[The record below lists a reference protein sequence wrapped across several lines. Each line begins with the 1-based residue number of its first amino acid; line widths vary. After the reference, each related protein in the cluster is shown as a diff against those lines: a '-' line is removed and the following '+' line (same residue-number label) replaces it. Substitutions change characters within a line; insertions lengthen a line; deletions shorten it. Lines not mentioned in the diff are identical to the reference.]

1 MNLIELENLVK
12 GAPDEYLVKEVQ
24 QPSGKVPP
32 FLALSEIQRRKD
44 MRDRYM
50 AQTNEGPKPTIA
62 EQLTGG
68 IGSMG
73 GAQPPQG
80 APIPTPSATGIPS
93 VGAPP
98 VAAGAAPMP
107 TPQGMPQGFAAG
119 GIVKLASDGVVPRG
133 SEVQRRQYDYNPL
146 EAFKAQ
152 SPAYYEALKG
162 VVDVPLGAYY
172 QANNMLNAVGNYP
185 IEMVDSIRKNGIRN
199 SSGEYAMHAHDKK
212 PQRYGMSWDAMTGS
226 QAEYEAEL
234 KAREAARLGGSSGPT
249 NPRVSAQSIQN
260 AVDVPS
266 VGASGSGGAG
276 NSPRSSGASG
286 YTVTDGGIASFDPNQ
301 AIAGSAPSGGVAP
314 AAGMPNPYNLSP
326 EELSYQEFMKNDEN
340 FKLPEALSYQAF
352 IDEAMGEEQK
362 IREEAKRQAIG
373 AALVQLGAG
382 LAAGDMSKGFTT
394 AGAESRDILSQGRRE
409 ASAQK
414 ALAQQFKLQG
424 MQGEREQQIKMLE
437 IEQQRVMALANF
449 AGGNRKDAEARAMQ
463 IMEMK
468 QRAADRAA
476 NLSVSLAGQEM
487 TRDRYA
493 LEAKKDR
500 LQLRSELLRA
510 TIGDPPS
517 AKVMADYEQEYN
529 MKVDPKTKKPKEGVP
544 LPRNPMTVYR
554 QLATQVAPEIERQ
567 VAEVYGGTG
576 YTPVAPV
583 SNPPK
588 DYTGFELLGT
598 QNPKK

>member
-24 QPSGKVPP
+24 QPTGKVPP

-44 MRDRYM
+44 MRDRYL

-62 EQLTGG
+62 EQLVGG

-73 GAQPPQG
+73 GAEAPQG

-93 VGAPP
+93 AGAPP

-133 SEVQRRQYDYNPL
+133 SEVQRRKPYEYNFL
-146 EAFKAQ
+146 EEFQKQ

-162 VVDVPLGAYY
+162 VVDVPLGAYH

-185 IEMVDSIRKNGIRN
+185 IEMVESIRKNGIRFTGPKYN
-199 SSGEYAMHAHDKK
+199 TYEYDPTESSAANAYVPLDVKQK
-212 PQRYGMSWDAMTGS
+212 FRDD
-226 QAEYEAEL
+226 
-234 KAREAARLGGSSGPT
+234 ARLRGSSGPT

-266 VGASGSGGAG
+266 VGDSGSSGAG
-276 NSPRSSGASG
+276 NFPRPSGASG

-382 LAAGDMSKGFTT
+382 LASGDMAKGFTT
-394 AGAESRDILSQGRRE
+394 AGAESRDILSEGRRE

-414 ALAQQFKLQG
+414 ALAQQFKLRG
-424 MQGEREQQIKMLE
+424 MEGEREQRMKMME
-437 IEQQRVMALANF
+437 IEQQRAMSLAQF
-449 AGGNRKDAEARAMQ
+449 AGGNRRDAEARAMQ

-476 NLSVSLAGQEM
+476 TLSVSLANQEM

-510 TIGDPPS
+510 TIGEPPS
-517 AKVMADYEQEYN
+517 AKTMADYQDSIAF
-529 MKVDPKTKKPKEGVP
+529 KLDPKTGELKPGQT
-544 LPRNPMTVYR
+544 LPPNPMDVYR
-554 QLATQVAPEIERQ
+554 KYAAQVAPEIDRQ
-567 VAEVYGGTG
+567 VAEVFEGKG

-598 QNPKK
+598 KNPKK

>member
-24 QPSGKVPP
+24 QPTGKVPP

-44 MRDRYM
+44 MRDRYL
-50 AQTNEGPKPTIA
+50 AQKNEGPKPTIA

-68 IGSMG
+68 IGSIG

-98 VAAGAAPMP
+98 VASGAAPMP

-119 GIVKLASDGVVPRG
+119 GIVKLATAGQVPVAEMIKQAQSSSGRRSAPTDYMEGYWERNFPTLMASKEFLTSPLYEYPEVYLRG
-133 SEVQRRQYDYNPL
+133 AMQGDPDRPQTASG
-146 EAFKAQ
+146 AFEPITSKLKAQ
-152 SPAYYEALKG
+152 
-162 VVDVPLGAYY
+162 D
-172 QANNMLNAVGNYP
+172 
-185 IEMVDSIRKNGIRN
+185 
-199 SSGEYAMHAHDKK
+199 
-212 PQRYGMSWDAMTGS
+212 
-226 QAEYEAEL
+226 
-234 KAREAARLGGSSGPT
+234 AARLAEASVLPASPTPDYLRRAGAPIRSGVLPESS
-249 NPRVSAQSIQN
+249 VSAPMSAN
-260 AVDVPS
+260 SDPLPAP
-266 VGASGSGGAG
+266 AGGAG
-276 NSPRSSGASG
+276 GASG

-382 LAAGDMSKGFTT
+382 LASGDMAKGFTT
-394 AGAESRDILSQGRRE
+394 AGVESRDILSEGRRE

-414 ALAQQFKLQG
+414 ALAQQFKLRG

-500 LQLRSELLRA
+500 VQLRSELLRA
-510 TIGDPPS
+510 TIGEPPS
-517 AKVMADYEQEYN
+517 AKTMADYQDSIAF
-529 MKVDPKTKKPKEGVP
+529 KLDPKTGKLKPGQT
-544 LPRNPMTVYR
+544 LPPNPMDVYR
-554 QLATQVAPEIERQ
+554 KYAAQVAPEIDRQ
-567 VAEVYGGTG
+567 VAEVFEGKG

-583 SNPPK
+583 SNPP
-588 DYTGFELLGT
+588 GGT
-598 QNPKK
+598 TTQIGRFKVQTN

>member
-24 QPSGKVPP
+24 QPTGKVPP

-44 MRDRYM
+44 MRDRYL
-50 AQTNEGPKPTIA
+50 AQTNEAPKPTIA
-62 EQLTGG
+62 EQLVGG
-68 IGSMG
+68 IGSVG
-73 GAQPPQG
+73 GAEAPQG

-107 TPQGMPQGFAAG
+107 TPPGQPQGFAAG
-119 GIVKLASDGVVPRG
+119 GLVGYADGGSVTPRG
-133 SEVQRRQYDYNPL
+133 SEVQRRKPYKYNFL
-146 EAFKAQ
+146 EEFQKQ

-185 IEMVDSIRKNGIRN
+185 IEMVDSIRKHGIRN

-212 PQRYGMSWDAMTGS
+212 PQRYGMSYDAMMGS

-266 VGASGSGGAG
+266 VGDSGSSGAG
-276 NSPRSSGASG
+276 NFPRPSGASG

-382 LAAGDMSKGFTT
+382 LASGDMAKGFTT
-394 AGAESRDILSQGRRE
+394 AGAESRDILSEGRRE

-414 ALAQQFKLQG
+414 ALAQQFKLKG
-424 MQGEREQQIKMLE
+424 MEGERDVKLKQMDMDLKRTE
-437 IEQQRVMALANF
+437 ALATLV
-449 AGGNRKDAEARAMQ
+449 GGNRRAAEERAMQ
-463 IMEMK
+463 IARMQQDASQHAASIGVQYGQLRISAERAVLEKKQGAMQFMENLIETSGIKAPTQARLDEWAIANRTNPATAGPNPMDTYMA
-468 QRAADRAA
+468 QRAAAA
-476 NLSVSLAGQEM
+476 KLA
-487 TRDRYA
+487 A
-493 LEAKKDR
+493 
-500 LQLRSELLRA
+500 
-510 TIGDPPS
+510 P
-517 AKVMADYEQEYN
+517 KV
-529 MKVDPKTKKPKEGVP
+529 
-544 LPRNPMTVYR
+544 
-554 QLATQVAPEIERQ
+554 ER
-567 VAEVYGGTG
+567 VYGIPAQDL
-576 YTPVAPV
+576 YIDAVKPV
-583 SNPPK
+583 SNPPGK
-588 DYTGFELLGT
+588 TLKYNTATGNFD
-598 QNPKK
+598 

>member
-12 GAPDEYLVKEVQ
+12 GAPDDYLVKEVQ
-24 QPSGKVPP
+24 QPTGKVPP

-50 AQTNEGPKPTIA
+50 AQKNEGAKPTIA
-62 EQLTGG
+62 EQLVGG
-68 IGSMG
+68 IGSVG
-73 GAQPPQG
+73 GAEAPEG
-80 APIPTPSATGIPS
+80 APIPTPSATGVPS
-93 VGAPP
+93 TGAPP

-119 GIVKLASDGVVPRG
+119 GIVKMAAAGQVPAS
-133 SEVQRRQYDYNPL
+133 
-146 EAFKAQ
+146 
-152 SPAYYEALKG
+152 
-162 VVDVPLGAYY
+162 Y
-172 QANNMLNAVGNYP
+172 QARHP
-185 IEMVDSIRKNGIRN
+185 W
-199 SSGEYAMHAHDKK
+199 
-212 PQRYGMSWDAMTGS
+212 RYGIAPPPDLTIKRIDEIKAKLTQNDKFFNLFTGNRFGS
-226 QAEYEAEL
+226 NLDSEERAALESELYKLENSRTSEGIVTPAVPAVRPTTPASVPAEASVP
-234 KAREAARLGGSSGPT
+234 APVSNRPGPL
-249 NPRVSAQSIQN
+249 PAP
-260 AVDVPS
+260 A
-266 VGASGSGGAG
+266 GGAG
-276 NSPRSSGASG
+276 RAPRPSGASG
-286 YTVTDGGIASFDPNQ
+286 YTLTPGGIAAFDP
-301 AIAGSAPSGGVAP
+301 AEALAGPSVPAPSGGQASKT
-314 AAGMPNPYNLSP
+314 GIPNPYNLSEP
-326 EELSYQEFMKNDEN
+326 ELAYEQYMMNDEN

-352 IDEAMGEEQK
+352 IDEAVGEEQK

-382 LAAGDMSKGFTT
+382 LASGDMAKGFTT

-437 IEQQRVMALANF
+437 IEQQRVMSLAQF

-476 NLSVSLAGQEM
+476 NLSVSLANQEM

-529 MKVDPKTKKPKEGVP
+529 MKIDPKTKKPREGVQ
-544 LPRNPMTVYR
+544 LPSNPMTVYR
-554 QLATQVAPEIERQ
+554 QLATQVAPEIDRQ
-567 VAEVYGGTG
+567 VAEVFEGKG

-583 SNPPK
+583 SNPP
-588 DYTGFELLGT
+588 GGT
-598 QNPKK
+598 TTQIGRFKVQTN

>member
-12 GAPDEYLVKEVQ
+12 GAPDEYIVKEVQ
-24 QPSGKVPP
+24 QPTGKVPP

-44 MRDRYM
+44 MRDRYL
-50 AQTNEGPKPTIA
+50 AQTNEAPKPTIA
-62 EQLTGG
+62 EQLVGG

-93 VGAPP
+93 AGAPP

-119 GIVKLASDGVVPRG
+119 GIVKMAAAGQVPAS
-133 SEVQRRQYDYNPL
+133 
-146 EAFKAQ
+146 
-152 SPAYYEALKG
+152 
-162 VVDVPLGAYY
+162 Y
-172 QANNMLNAVGNYP
+172 QARYP
-185 IEMVDSIRKNGIRN
+185 L
-199 SSGEYAMHAHDKK
+199 
-212 PQRYGMSWDAMTGS
+212 RYGIVPPPDPTIKRIDEIKAKLAQNDKFFNPFTGNRFGS
-226 QAEYEAEL
+226 NLDSEERAALESEIYKLENSRTREGIVTPAVPAVRPTTPAAVPAEASVP
-234 KAREAARLGGSSGPT
+234 APVSNRPGPL
-249 NPRVSAQSIQN
+249 PAP
-260 AVDVPS
+260 A
-266 VGASGSGGAG
+266 GGAG
-276 NSPRSSGASG
+276 GAPRPSGTGG
-286 YTVTDGGIASFDPNQ
+286 YAVAPVGIGSIDPNQ
-301 AIAGSAPSGGVAP
+301 AIAGSAPSGGQAP
-314 AAGMPNPYNLSP
+314 AAGMPNPYNLSEP
-326 EELSYQEFMKNDEN
+326 ELAYEQYMKNDEN